1 MVPLLPWSAM
11 GGHTAAT
18 EGARMATKLEQLM
31 NEAPPLPGEP
41 DMSTLHT
48 KPALSPEASDEL
60 QKFVDRYDE
69 ATADGELAT
78 RTARAG
84 RGVK

>member
-1 MVPLLPWSAM
+1 
-11 GGHTAAT
+11 
-18 EGARMATKLEQLM
+18 MATKLEQMM

-41 DMSTLHT
+41 DMSTLRPML
-48 KPALSPEASDEL
+48 PALSPEASDEL
-60 QKFVDRYDE
+60 QEFVNRYDE

-84 RGVK
+84 RSLK